1 MPLRFS
7 FFLWERAGL
16 SYTLGYDG
24 PCWKIKKNE
33 WTEDTVRALPFF
45 EELRVMFTSEEL
57 FQQFPI
63 LSEHYLRSEISQR
76 LAHCSLRTPRAEF
89 HIQALC
95 NYLEVSNEGLFVI
108 DRHLPPDLAEDR
120 AILRRDFDRLL
131 DCERS

>member
-1 MPLRFS
+1 MDPR
-7 FFLWERAGL
+7 
-16 SYTLGYDG
+16 
-24 PCWKIKKNE
+24 WKIKKNKG
-33 WTEDTVRALPFF
+33 TEDTVRTLPFF

-63 LSEHYLRSEISQR
+63 LLEHYLRSEIRQR
-76 LAHCSLRTPRAEF
+76 LAHCSLRTTRAEF

-120 AILRRDFDRLL
+120 AVLMRAFDRLI